1 MAASISRL
9 GYRKTT
15 MGTLDNNHLDGEAD
29 PGEPIVANAASVDY
43 SATYP
48 ADDGARGAESPI
60 HVSRESIQRAGYQV
74 FGGQSELTGM
84 SDIGQAGLAL
94 CGRGAARFPFTLGE
108 RRTRR
113 NDLWYR
119 FLSLAASGQTMPDLE
134 FVEMVLYTT
143 GRIKDCKS
151 LASKLLDRFQSLA
164 GVFNAELYQLADLG
178 PIDQNIFNAF
188 RAVRGVAGHLA
199 RQEIGEKPVITNWD
213 KLLVY
218 LRATMAH
225 KNVEQFRALFLDR
238 NNVLL
243 ADEMQNEGTIDHT
256 PVYPREVVKRAL
268 ILDATAV
275 IMVHNHPSNQFKPSK
290 PDIEMTMRIKSAL
303 DGVGILLHDHVI
315 VSRGGHT
322 SFRMLGLL

>member
-1 MAASISRL
+1 M
-9 GYRKTT
+9 
-15 MGTLDNNHLDGEAD
+15 LDEMEHPDPQNKAD
-29 PGEPIVANAASVDY
+29 EPVAPTGASVDY
-43 SATYP
+43 P
-48 ADDGARGAESPI
+48 ANYQTDDGAWAAERPI
-60 HVSRESIQRAGYQV
+60 EVTRESLQQAGYAVLGSQPNLHGLSDFNQMGLV
-74 FGGQSELTGM
+74 MGGPAVQ
-84 SDIGQAGLAL
+84 
-94 CGRGAARFPFTLGE
+94 RFPFTLGE

-119 FLSLAASGQTMPDLE
+119 FLSLAASGQTMPDGE
-134 FVEMVLYTT
+134 FIEMVLYTT

-151 LASKLLDRFQSLA
+151 LARRLLDRFQSLA

-178 PIDQNIFNAF
+178 PIDQDIFNAF

-225 KNVEQFRALFLDR
+225 KTVEQFRALFLDR

-243 ADEMQNEGTIDHT
+243 ADEMQTEGSIDHT

-268 ILDATAV
+268 ILDASAV
-275 IMVHNHPSNQFKPSK
+275 IMVHNHPSNQFKPSQ
-290 PDIEMTMRIKSAL
+290 PDIEMTKRIKSAL
-303 DGVGILLHDHVI
+303 DGIGVVLHDHVI
-315 VSRGGHT
+315 VTKGGHT

>member
-1 MAASISRL
+1 
-9 GYRKTT
+9 
-15 MGTLDNNHLDGEAD
+15 MGTLDEMAHPDPEKEAD
-29 PGEPIVANAASVDY
+29 EPVAPTAASMDY
-43 SATYP
+43 SVNDAT
-48 ADDGARGAESPI
+48 DGRTRATDRPI
-60 HVSRESIQRAGYQV
+60 NVTRESIQEAGYKI
-74 FGGQSELTGM
+74 FGSQPDLHGL
-84 SDIGQAGLAL
+84 SDFSQMGLAM
-94 CGRGAARFPFTLGE
+94 GGHTAKRFPFTLGE

-119 FLSLAASGQTMPDLE
+119 FLSLAASGQTMPDHE

-151 LASKLLDRFQSLA
+151 LAHKLLDRFQSLA

-178 PIDQNIFNAF
+178 PIDQDIFNAF

-199 RQEIGEKPVITNWD
+199 RQEIGEKPVINNWD

-225 KNVEQFRALFLDR
+225 KTVEQFRVLFLDR
-238 NNVLL
+238 TNVLL
-243 ADEMQNEGTIDHT
+243 ADEMQTEGSIDHT

-268 ILDATAV
+268 ILDASAV
-275 IMVHNHPSNQFKPSK
+275 IMVHNHPSNQFKPSQ
-290 PDIEMTMRIKSAL
+290 PDIEMTTRIKSAL
-303 DGVGILLHDHVI
+303 GGIGVVLHDHVI
-315 VSRGGHT
+315 VTKGGHT

>member
-1 MAASISRL
+1 MGRL
-9 GYRKTT
+9 DETEHPDP
-15 MGTLDNNHLDGEAD
+15 DNEAE
-29 PGEPIVANAASVDY
+29 EPLAPAAASVDY
-43 SATYP
+43 SVNP
-48 ADDGARGAESPI
+48 QPDSGARAAEQP
-60 HVSRESIQRAGYQV
+60 VDVTRESIQQAGYKI
-74 FGGQSELTGM
+74 FGSQPDLHGL
-84 SDIGQAGLAL
+84 SDFSQMGFAMGGHAAG
-94 CGRGAARFPFTLGE
+94 RFPFTLGE

-119 FLSLAASGQTMPDLE
+119 FLSLAASGQTMPDHE

-151 LASKLLDRFQSLA
+151 LARKLLDRFQSLA

-178 PIDQNIFNAF
+178 PIDQDIFNAF

-199 RQEIGEKPVITNWD
+199 RQEIGEKPVINNWD

-225 KNVEQFRALFLDR
+225 KTVEQFRVLFLDR
-238 NNVLL
+238 TNVLL
-243 ADEMQNEGTIDHT
+243 ADELQTEGSIDHT

-268 ILDATAV
+268 ILDASAV
-275 IMVHNHPSNQFKPSK
+275 IMVHNHPSNQCKPSQ
-290 PDIEMTMRIKSAL
+290 PDIEMTKRIKSAL
-303 DGVGILLHDHVI
+303 DGIGVVLHDHVI
-315 VSRGGHT
+315 VSKGGHT